1 MQVIEIEELDSKRMR
16 VMLEGGCEFALYK
29 GECRKYGLRE
39 GKELTEGQFQEIRG
53 EILIKRARL
62 RAMHLLERMDRTEE
76 QLRMKLKQGHYPQ
89 DVIEDALDYVKGYH
103 YVDDFRYAQ
112 NYVRRYKDK
121 KSRRMMQ
128 LELQNKGVSK
138 DLAAQAL
145 EEECSRENEHE
156 QILQWV
162 RKKNYPSQEADLK
175 EKQKMYRFLMRKG
188 FCPNEILH
196 VLDHLT

>member
-1 MQVIEIEELDSKRMR
+1 MQIIRIEELDRKRIR
-16 VMLEGGCEFALYK
+16 VTFEGGCEFALYK
-29 GECRKYGLRE
+29 GEGKRYGLQEGRE
-39 GKELTEGQFQEIRG
+39 LAEDQFLEIRG

-62 RAMHLLERMDRTEE
+62 RAMHLLEKMDRTEE
-76 QLRMKLKQGHYPQ
+76 QLRMKLRQGYYPQ

-103 YVDDFRYAQ
+103 YVDDLRYAQ
-112 NYVRRYKDK
+112 NYVRRH
-121 KSRRMMQ
+121 
-128 LELQNKGVSK
+128 KGVSK

-145 EEECSRENEHE
+145 EEECGRENEHE

-162 RKKNYPSQEADLK
+162 RKRNYSSREADLK
-175 EKQKMYRFLMRKG
+175 EKQKMYQFLMRKG

>member
-1 MQVIEIEELDSKRMR
+1 MQIIRIEELDRKRIR
-16 VMLEGGCEFALYK
+16 VTFEGGCEFALYK
-29 GECRKYGLRE
+29 GEGKRYGLQEGRE
-39 GKELTEGQFQEIRG
+39 LAEDQFLEIRG

-62 RAMHLLERMDRTEE
+62 RAMHLLEKMDRTEE
-76 QLRMKLKQGHYPQ
+76 QLRMKLRQGYYPQ
-89 DVIEDALDYVKGYH
+89 DVIEDTLDYVKGYH
-103 YVDDFRYAQ
+103 YVDDLRYAQ
-112 NYVRRYKDK
+112 NYVRRHKDK

-128 LELQNKGVSK
+128 MELQNKGVSK

-145 EEECSRENEHE
+145 EEECGRENEHE

-162 RKKNYPSQEADLK
+162 RKRNYSSREADLK
-175 EKQKMYRFLMRKG
+175 EKQKMYQFLMRKG